1 MQEYLRTTEFT
12 TAASSLMVVIN
23 HFKPDFKLSKESE
36 FLIWRHTA
44 TLPIRASSLYGL
56 AVFAKKQ
63 GLEPLIILQDK
74 DYDYPNYR
82 FKGYRK
88 KEVEAAKYSSKL
100 YYNEAKKLKI
110 MIEERDFEFKEA
122 RELVK
127 KGKVLMLRINEGAL
141 RARKSTSKYVVVFGY
156 DKDKKEFSVMDAK
169 QGKGIVKVSDALL
182 QEAFDTLATKKKRGN
197 EMMVF

>member
-23 HFKPDFKLSKESE
+23 HFKPEFKLSKENE
-36 FLIWRHTA
+36 FLIWRNTA
-44 TLPIRASSLYGL
+44 TLPIRASSIYGL
-56 AVFAKKQ
+56 TVFAKKQ
-63 GLEPLIILQDK
+63 GLEPLIILEDK

-110 MIEERDFEFKEA
+110 VIEERDFEFKEV

-141 RARKSTSKYVVVFGY
+141 RQRKSTSKYIVVFGY

-169 QGKGIVKVSDALL
+169 QGIVQVKDELL
-182 QEAFDTLATKKKRGN
+182 KEAFETLATKKKRGN